1 MVIYMLKLLLDCLYN
16 CCFGLKRNRVENA
29 RSVIEI
35 LENLSD
41 EDFKKVMNRYNKNKC
56 C

>member
-1 MVIYMLKLLLDCLYN
+1 MFKLLVDCLYN
-16 CCFGLKRNRVENA
+16 CCFGIKRGRPEHA
-29 RSVIEI
+29 KSVIEI
-35 LENLSD
+35 LENLNE

>member
-1 MVIYMLKLLLDCLYN
+1 MLKLLLDCLYN
-16 CCFGLKRNRVENA
+16 CCFGLKSSRVENA

-35 LENLSD
+35 LENLSE

>member
-1 MVIYMLKLLLDCLYN
+1 MFKLLVDCLYN
-16 CCFGLKRNRVENA
+16 CCFGIKRNKAEKA

-35 LENLSD
+35 LENLNE